1 MVKEKNMNE
10 NKMFITAQE
19 MSELLGISLGHS
31 YKMIRKM
38 NKDLEEAGYLVIAGR
53 VPKGYF
59 EKRWFGY
66 GESKGATI

>member
-1 MVKEKNMNE
+1 
-10 NKMFITAQE
+10 

-38 NKDLEEAGYLVIAGR
+38 NKDLEELGYLVIAGR
-53 VPKGYF
+53 VPKSYF
-59 EKRWFGY
+59 EKCWFGY